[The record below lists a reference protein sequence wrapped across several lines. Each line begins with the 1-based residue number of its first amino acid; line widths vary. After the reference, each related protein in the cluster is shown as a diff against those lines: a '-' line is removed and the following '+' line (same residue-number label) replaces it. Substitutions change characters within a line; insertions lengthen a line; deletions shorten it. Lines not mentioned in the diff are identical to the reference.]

1 MNRLEKAI
9 QQNGTTPLLG
19 AAVYFYDP
27 IFVEMVHHLGLRVLW
42 VEMEHTFLTF
52 SEAADLCR
60 MASGLGLLTM
70 IRVPDSQRE
79 TVLKAAECGP
89 DIIDLPMANSPE
101 VLAEL
106 VRNARFPPAGVRG
119 FFSVSRAV
127 HYGLAGPVPKLQQ
140 ELNEELCLMGQIET
154 GEAVDRAE
162 ELCSVPGIDGI
173 FLGPADLSASLGV
186 PGKTGS
192 VEVRQAAAQVIK
204 VARQHGKQVAVGASP
219 ADFEFWA
226 GQRVDLLFC
235 TNDIACLK
243 TGAQAVLAQARE
255 AIERASR
262 TRSESGPPPAAKT

>member
-127 HYGLAGPVPKLQQ
+127 H
-140 ELNEELCLMGQIET
+140 
-154 GEAVDRAE
+154 VDRAE